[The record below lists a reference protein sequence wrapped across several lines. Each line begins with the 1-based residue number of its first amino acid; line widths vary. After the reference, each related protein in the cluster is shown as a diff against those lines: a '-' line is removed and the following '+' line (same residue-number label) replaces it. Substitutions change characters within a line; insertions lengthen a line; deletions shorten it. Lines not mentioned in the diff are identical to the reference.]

1 MEAISDYDLF
11 EPLVYLQEYYAD
23 IGAENRALFR
33 FLTGALRDVPAGATM
48 LDFGGGPTLYAAIA
62 AAPHVSAMH
71 LTDYS
76 EANLS
81 EVRRWLAADP
91 HAFDWR
97 DITRAILR
105 LEGLPAGPADV
116 AAREALTRQRV
127 TRVSRCDA
135 KALCPLEEAAA
146 AYDLLVTN
154 FCLEAAAGDLD
165 EWRRCMCAVLAY
177 LRPGGRLVLS
187 AVRGA
192 ASYPVGHRSF
202 LAVRLFD
209 RDLAALLGD
218 LGFLRDT
225 MAISS
230 EPADR
235 PGRPYE
241 GIMLAT
247 AVKGPG
253 EARS

>member
-1 MEAISDYDLF
+1 
-11 EPLVYLQEYYAD
+11 
-23 IGAENRALFR
+23 
-33 FLTGALRDVPAGATM
+33 
-48 LDFGGGPTLYAAIA
+48 
-62 AAPHVSAMH
+62 MH

-187 AVRGA
+187 AVRGQPPTRWGTA
-192 ASYPVGHRSF
+192 AFSPCASLIATWRRCWATSVSCATRWRSPQSRQI
-202 LAVRLFD
+202 ARDGRTRASCWRPPSRVPARRDHD
-209 RDLAALLGD
+209 RWPP
-218 LGFLRDT
+218 T
-225 MAISS
+225 
-230 EPADR
+230 R
-235 PGRPYE
+235 P
-241 GIMLAT
+241 T
-247 AVKGPG
+247 A
-253 EARS
+253 RT